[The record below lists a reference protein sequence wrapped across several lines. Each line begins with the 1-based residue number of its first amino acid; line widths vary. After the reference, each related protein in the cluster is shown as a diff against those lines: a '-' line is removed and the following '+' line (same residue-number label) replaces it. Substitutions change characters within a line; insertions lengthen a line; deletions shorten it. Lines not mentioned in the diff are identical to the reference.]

1 MIQFTVP
8 QYYSQFKKGDTVTY
22 QNKSYRV
29 QEDRGHKYIIVKT
42 SGGREKINLK
52 RLFPFEPGTLQ
63 DYIFNSWF
71 ELYDQTTFLQFANC
85 ELVLI

>member
-1 MIQFTVP
+1 MP

-22 QNKSYRV
+22 NKKSYRV

-42 SGGREKINLK
+42 SGEREKINLK

-63 DYIFNSWF
+63 DYIFNGWF
-71 ELYDQTTFLQFANC
+71 ELYDQATYFQFVNC
-85 ELVLI
+85 ELIFI